1 MTLSYNIGLTGGSLV
16 AYLLHSML
24 GPQLTNPCPVIP
36 PFRPTAAPRYN
47 LSTSA
52 LTTLVTILFIPTST
66 LPTISSTTE
75 LATSTISTTTNLINA
90 TLFDTDTNFT

>member
-16 AYLLHSML
+16 AYLLHSLL

-36 PFRPTAAPRYN
+36 PFKPTDAPQIN
-47 LSTSA
+47 ITTTAFSTLMS
-52 LTTLVTILFIPTST
+52 ILFVPTST
-66 LPTISSTTE
+66 LATTE
-75 LATSTISTTTNLINA
+75 FSTTTVSATTALINA